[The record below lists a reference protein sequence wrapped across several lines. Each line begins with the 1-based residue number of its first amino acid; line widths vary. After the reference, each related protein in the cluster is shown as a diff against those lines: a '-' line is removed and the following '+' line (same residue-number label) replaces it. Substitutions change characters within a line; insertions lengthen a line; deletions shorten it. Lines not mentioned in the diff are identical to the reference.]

1 MPLYEIGLG
10 YVRLGQSS
18 SSLSGGEAQRVKLAS
33 FLTKENKV
41 AHTLFIFDEPT
52 TGLHFEDV
60 RKLLI
65 AFNKLIEKG
74 NSIIIVEHNM
84 EVIKSSDYLIDIGPE
99 GGAEGGEI
107 LYQGVPEGLLKV
119 KKSHTA
125 KYLKV

>member
-1 MPLYEIGLG
+1 MCI
-10 YVRLGQSS
+10 RD
-18 SSLSGGEAQRVKLAS
+18 R
-33 FLTKENKV
+33 
-41 AHTLFIFDEPT
+41 PT

>member
-1 MPLYEIGLG
+1 M
-10 YVRLGQSS
+10 
-18 SSLSGGEAQRVKLAS
+18 VKLAS

>member
-1 MPLYEIGLG
+1 
-10 YVRLGQSS
+10 
-18 SSLSGGEAQRVKLAS
+18 
-33 FLTKENKV
+33 
-41 AHTLFIFDEPT
+41 
-52 TGLHFEDV
+52 
-60 RKLLI
+60 
-65 AFNKLIEKG
+65 
-74 NSIIIVEHNM
+74 M